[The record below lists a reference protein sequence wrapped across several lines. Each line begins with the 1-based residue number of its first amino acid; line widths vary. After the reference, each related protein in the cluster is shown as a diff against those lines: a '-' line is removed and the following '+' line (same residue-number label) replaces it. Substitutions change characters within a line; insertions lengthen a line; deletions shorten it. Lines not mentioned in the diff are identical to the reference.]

1 MPQSL
6 PLLGLMRLATY
17 GCHQRALSAFRLLQ
31 TGVRAFVKM
40 AVAESTRPIQ
50 LRALFVNHLDA
61 VLLTFVVGGLCLALH
76 DAFSWETLFLLI
88 GMALVAW
95 FAFAYNDLHD
105 APYDAQDAKKR
116 RRNFFT
122 RQGSL
127 RYWYGI
133 APLAL
138 SIAALSFLQ
147 FGGRGLLLIG
157 VALAAIWAYSAP
169 PLRLK
174 SRPLFDLMT
183 HALFVQ
189 TFPYFICLFLIG
201 VAWQPIDH
209 LLLTLFFLSS
219 LSAQLEQQARDYRV
233 DMRTD
238 RNFTTQVGLRTT
250 ICLLK
255 LSTALLVALS
265 LFGALLGIV
274 PPLLYPLGIL
284 SAPLIW
290 HRFARRASQ
299 PRSERLVWTVGIL
312 AALYIGGVCLH
323 WLFANL

>member
-1 MPQSL
+1 ME
-6 PLLGLMRLATY
+6 
-17 GCHQRALSAFRLLQ
+17 
-31 TGVRAFVKM
+31 M
-40 AVAESTRPIQ
+40 AAAESIRPIH

-61 VLLTFVVGGLCLALH
+61 VLLTFVIGGLCLALH
-76 DAFSWETLFLLI
+76 DAFSWKTLFLLI

-95 FAFAYNDLHD
+95 LAFAYNDLCD

-127 RYWYGI
+127 RYWYSI

-147 FGGRGLLLIG
+147 FGERGLLLIG
-157 VALAAIWAYSAP
+157 TALAAVWAYSAP

-174 SRPLFDLMT
+174 SRPLFDLIT

-201 VAWQPIDH
+201 VAWQPIDY

-233 DMRTD
+233 DKRTD
-238 RNFTTQVGLRTT
+238 RNFTTQAGLRTT
-250 ICLLK
+250 IHMLR

-265 LFGALLGIV
+265 LLGALLGIV
-274 PPLLYPLGIL
+274 PPLLYPLGIV

-299 PRSERLVWTVGIL
+299 PRSERLVWTMGIL
-312 AALYIGGVCLH
+312 AALYISGVCLY
-323 WLFANL
+323 WLLANL